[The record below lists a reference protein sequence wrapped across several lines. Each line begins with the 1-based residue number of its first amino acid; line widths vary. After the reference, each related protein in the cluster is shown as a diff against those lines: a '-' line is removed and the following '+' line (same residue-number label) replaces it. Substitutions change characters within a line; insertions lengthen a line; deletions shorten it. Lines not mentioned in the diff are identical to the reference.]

1 MGAIN
6 VKQLGTARQ
15 MARNKNL
22 SVHQPIP
29 DKGQVVNSDGGF
41 VWQVN
46 DWDKLTRFLILGV
59 EGGTYYVKE
68 PDLLKSNT
76 ESVKACIAA
85 DGVRTVREIV
95 DVSVNGR
102 AYRNDPAIYALA
114 LASHLGS
121 QATKEAVYAAVTDVC
136 RTGTH
141 LYHFAMY
148 CDALRGWGRGLKNAV
163 GRWFTEKDADRLAYQ
178 MVKYQQR
185 DGWSAADMLR
195 KAHPVAKDSA
205 QDAVLRWVVAGM
217 DGLGARQVKRKRGAQ
232 ESVRDYVDVKAHL
245 PKLIEV
251 FEQAKTASEKELVK
265 LIVEHGLP
273 REGVPTEKLN
283 SLPVWEALLQKM
295 PLTAMIRN
303 LGKMT
308 SIGLLKPMSEGS
320 KLVSKRLRDAEYLKK
335 SRVHPLAVLVA
346 SKVYAN
352 NRGLKGSLTWT
363 HVPQLLTALDEAFYA
378 TFGNVV
384 PAGKPLL
391 IALDVSGSMSGA
403 IAGSVVSSAE
413 AVAAM
418 SLVWASTEPDVHV
431 FGFANTFREL
441 GIRKG
446 MTLAEATRRAQDMN
460 FGSTDVSLAFQY
472 AIQHRIKVGG
482 FVTMTD
488 SETNSG
494 RHPAMALREYRERF
508 VGDARSVV
516 VATTSTGFTV
526 NDPTD
531 KWGLDVAGFDTSVP
545 NVVTDFIRGAPAK
558 AETDEEVPVED

>member
-6 VKQLGTARQ
+6 IKQLNTPRQ
-15 MARNKNL
+15 QARNKNL
-22 SVHQPIP
+22 SVHEPIP
-29 DKGQVVNSDGGF
+29 DKGQVLNSTGGYT
-41 VWQVN
+41 WQVN

-59 EGGTYYVKE
+59 EGGTYYVRE
-68 PDLLKSNT
+68 PDLLKGST
-76 ESVKACIAA
+76 EAVKCCIAA

-95 DVSVNGR
+95 DVSTNGR

-114 LASHLGS
+114 LVGHLGS
-121 QATKEAVYAAVTDVC
+121 PAAKEAAYAAVPAVC

-163 GRWFTEKDADRLAYQ
+163 GRWFTEKNADQLAYQ

-195 KAHPVAKDSA
+195 KAHPVAKDAA
-205 QDAVLRWVVAGM
+205 QDAVLRWVVAGK
-217 DGLGARQVKRKRGAQ
+217 DGLKAREVKRKRGGK
-232 ESVRDYVDVKAHL
+232 ESVSAYLDVADSL

-251 FEQAKTASEKELVK
+251 FEQAKKADEKALVK
-265 LIVEHGLP
+265 LITEHGLP
-273 REGVPTEKLN
+273 REGIPTEKLN
-283 SLPVWEALLQKM
+283 SVAVWDALLQKM

-308 SIGLLKPMSEGS
+308 SIGLLKPMS
-320 KLVSKRLRDAEYLKK
+320 LAARHVCQRLGDAAYLKK

-346 SKVYAN
+346 QKVYGN
-352 NRGLKGSLTWT
+352 NAGMKGGLTWT
-363 HVPQLLTALDEAFYA
+363 HVPSIMTALDEAFYKC
-378 TFGNVV
+378 FGNVV
-384 PAGKPLL
+384 PAGKNML
-391 IALDVSGSMSGA
+391 IALDVSGSMEMP

-418 SLVWASTEPDVHV
+418 SLVWASTEPEVHV
-431 FGFANTFREL
+431 FGFADTFREL

-446 MTLAEATRRAQDMN
+446 MTLQQAMALTTNQN

-472 AIQHRIKVGG
+472 GIKHQLEVGG

-488 SETNSG
+488 NETNCG
-494 RHPAMALREYRERF
+494 RHPALALREYRERF
-508 VGDARSVV
+508 TPDARSVV
-516 VATTSTGFTV
+516 VATTATGFTV

-531 KWGLDVAGFDTSVP
+531 KWGLDVCGFDTSVP
-545 NVVTDFIRGAPAK
+545 NVVTDFIRGAPVE
-558 AETDEEVPVED
+558 AEQPEEVVD

>member
-1 MGAIN
+1 MGAIK
-6 VKQLGTARQ
+6 VTQLNTPRQ
-15 MARNKNL
+15 QARNKNL

-29 DKGQVVNSDGGF
+29 DRGQVQNSDGGF

-76 ESVKACIAA
+76 ESVKCCIAA

-114 LASHLGS
+114 LATHLGS
-121 QATKEAVYAAVTDVC
+121 QATKEAAYAAVPDVC

-195 KAHPVAKDSA
+195 KSHPVAKDAA

-283 SLPVWEALLQKM
+283 SLAVWEALLQKM
-295 PLTAMIRN
+295 PMTAMIRN

-320 KLVSKRLRDAEYLKK
+320 KLVVKRLADEAYLRK

-346 SKVYAN
+346 QKVYGN
-352 NRGLKGSLTWT
+352 NRGMKGSLTWT
-363 HVPQLLTALDEAFYA
+363 HVPQVMSALDGAFYKC
-378 TFGNVV
+378 FGNVV
-384 PAGKPLL
+384 PSGKDLL

-418 SLVWASTEPDVHV
+418 SLVWASTEPSVHV

-472 AIQHRIKVGG
+472 AISNRIKVGG

-488 SETNSG
+488 SETNCG
-494 RHPAMALREYRERF
+494 RHPTLALREYRERF

-558 AETDEEVPVED
+558 VEADDEVPVEE

>member
-1 MGAIN
+1 MGAIKVN
-6 VKQLGTARQ
+6 SLKTPRQ
-15 MARNKNL
+15 QARNKKL
-22 SVHQPIP
+22 SVHEPIP
-29 DKGQVVNSDGGF
+29 GKGQVLNSDGGY

-68 PDLLKSNT
+68 PDLLASNH
-76 ESVKACIAA
+76 ESIKGCIAA

-114 LASHLGS
+114 LCTTADNP
-121 QATKEAVYAAVTDVC
+121 ATKEAAYAAIPAVC

-148 CDALRGWGRGLKNAV
+148 CDALRGWGRGLKNGVA
-163 GRWFTEKDADRLAYQ
+163 RWFTEKNADQLAYQ

-195 KAHPVAKDSA
+195 KSHPVAKDSA
-205 QDAVLRWVVAGM
+205 QDAVFRWVVAGM
-217 DGLGARQVKRKRGAQ
+217 DGLAARSVKRKRGNQ
-232 ESVRDYVDVKAHL
+232 ELVSEYVDVSKQL
-245 PKLIEV
+245 PRLIRV

-283 SLPVWEALLQKM
+283 SIAVWDALLQKM

-308 SIGLLKPMSEGS
+308 SIGLLKPLSEGS
-320 KLVSKRLRDAEYLKK
+320 KLVCKRLRDAEYLKK

-346 SKVYAN
+346 YKVYAN
-352 NRGLKGSLTWT
+352 DRGIKGSLTWN
-363 HVPQLLTALDEAFYA
+363 HVPQILSALDESFYA

-391 IALDVSGSMSGA
+391 IALDVSGSMGSV
-403 IAGSVVSSAE
+403 IAGSVVTSAE

-418 SLVWASTEPDVHV
+418 SLVWASTEPEVHV
-431 FGFANTFREL
+431 FGFATDFIEL

-446 MTLAEATRRAQDMN
+446 MTLVEATRRVQLPFD
-460 FGSTDVSLAFQY
+460 STDCSLAYEY
-472 AIQHRIKVGG
+472 ALKHSLKVGG
-482 FVTMTD
+482 FIVMTD
-488 SETNSG
+488 SETNG
-494 RHPAMALREYRERF
+494 GAHPALRLREYRERF
-508 VGDARSVV
+508 VPDARSVV
-516 VATTSTGFTV
+516 VATTSTGFSI

-545 NVVTDFIRGAPAK
+545 NVVTDFIRGTHIVTEETAEDIPA
-558 AETDEEVPVED
+558 ED